1 MNTFIRIITLSEVVS
16 LTYSQGMVVDYETGT
31 LNSGYEEV
39 ETHPPLPDRAEVV
52 TDLTREGVYAVVHK
66 LYATDPSVAGSKR
79 CESDNMKMKDA
90 RIRAGM
96 ELFYRISFY
105 IPSTW
110 SFDEDYDDILVQWKG
125 FGGGPFMFVTQK
137 HEGLF
142 LRLNASPDPDYDP
155 EHGEDSL
162 IKTQH
167 PITVS
172 VERGEWHDL
181 VVQAVWDWELL
192 GAGLVAVDYRTS
204 KEEDYRRV
212 VTVYGPNMYNRE
224 GYLKWGIYKPAC
236 QQGGGYNVTMRK
248 AWHDNVRIGVSWQ
261 EVN

>member
-1 MNTFIRIITLSEVVS
+1 M
-16 LTYSQGMVVDYETGT
+16 
-31 LNSGYEEV
+31 
-39 ETHPPLPDRAEVV
+39 
-52 TDLTREGVYAVVHK
+52 VHK

-110 SFDEDYDDILVQWKG
+110 LFDEDYDDILVQWKG

-142 LRLNASPDPDYDP
+142 LRINASPDPDYDP

-181 VVQAVWDWELL
+181 VVHAVWDWELL

-224 GYLKWGIYKPAC
+224 GYLKWGIYKPAW

-248 AWHDNVRIGVSWQ
+248 VWHDNVRIGVSWQ